1 MKRRV
6 WIIFSAAIIAA
17 FLAGGWAV
25 PQLFSASAMKPADHF
40 TPEQRAAL
48 QDLKAFSSGFAAVA
62 QAVSPS
68 VVTVTSEK
76 LVQPA
81 ANPFGGMFG
90 NDPMFRRFF
99 GDPGQNAQPFK
110 QRGLGSG
117 VIVRDDG
124 YILTNNHVI
133 QGADE
138 LTVELFDGRKLPAK
152 VVGADP
158 RSDLAVLRVD
168 ASGLPAMTIGDSEQ
182 VRIGEWVLAIGSP
195 FNENL
200 QHTVTAGIVSA
211 TGRSGMNLNEYEDF
225 IQTDAAINPGNS
237 GGALV
242 NLDGEMIGINSAIAS
257 RTGGSNGIGFAIP
270 ANIAVDV
277 MNDLITDGKVT
288 RGWLGVSIQDVN
300 QDLAQAMNLSTESGV
315 LINSVAKGGPAEKA
329 GLEQGDVIVRFDGK
343 AMKNVSELRLT
354 VAKADPNDEAQVVVL
369 RDGKEKAVSV
379 RLGEFPEDGS
389 VAAVQSGEVREDD
402 LGITVEPITPDLAQ
416 QFELQDVSKGLV
428 VTTITGASPAEDAGL
443 QPGDVIL
450 KVNRQSV
457 VSLKDYRA
465 ALDQADPGSPV
476 LFLLQRGGNTF
487 FVAIR
492 PKP

>member
-1 MKRRV
+1 MKRRIWLSFTV
-6 WIIFSAAIIAA
+6 AVFAA

-25 PQLFSASAMKPADHF
+25 PQLFSASVVKPVDQF
-40 TPEQRAAL
+40 TPEQKAAL

-62 QAVSPS
+62 EAVSPS

-81 ANPFGGMFG
+81 ANPFAPFG

-99 GDPGQNAQPFK
+99 GDPGRNAQPFK

-124 YILTNNHVI
+124 YVLTNNHVI

-158 RSDLAVLRVD
+158 RTDLAVLQVEAD
-168 ASGLPAMTIGDSEQ
+168 ELPAMSIGDSETI
-182 VRIGEWVLAIGSP
+182 RIGEWVLAIGSP

-242 NLDGEMIGINSAIAS
+242 NLDGELIGINSAIAS

-277 MNDLITDGKVT
+277 MNELITDGKVT

-300 QDLAQAMNLSTESGV
+300 EDIAAAMGLETGGGV
-315 LINSVAKGGPAEKA
+315 LINALVEDGPAKKA
-329 GLEQGDVIVRFDGK
+329 GLEQGDVITRFDGK
-343 AMKNVSELRLT
+343 PMKNMAELRLA
-354 VAKADPNDEAQVVVL
+354 VAKADPDHEAQVTVL
-369 RDGKEKAVSV
+369 RDGKERTFAV
-379 RLGEFPEDGS
+379 RLGEFPEDGA
-389 VAAVQSGEVREDD
+389 VAALETGEVRQDD
-402 LGITVEPITPDLAQ
+402 LGISVEAVTPDLAAR
-416 QFELQDVSKGLV
+416 FELADGAKGLV
-428 VTTITGASPAEDAGL
+428 VTAVDGGSPAEEAGMR
-443 QPGDVIL
+443 PGDLVL
-450 KVNRQSV
+450 KVNRETIR
-457 VSLKDYRA
+457 SLADYRA
-465 ALDQADPGSPV
+465 ALDRNAQGNPV
-476 LFLLQRGGNTF
+476 LFLLQRGQNTF

>member
-6 WIIFSAAIIAA
+6 WIVFSVVVMAA

-25 PQLFSASAMKPADHF
+25 PQLFSASAAKPVDQF

-81 ANPFGGMFG
+81 ANPFS

-99 GDPGQNAQPFK
+99 GDQGQNDQPFK

-117 VIVRDDG
+117 VIVREDG
-124 YILTNNHVI
+124 YVLTNNHVI

-168 ASGLPAMTIGDSEQ
+168 ASGLPAMSIGDSEK

-300 QDLAQAMNLSTESGV
+300 QDLAQAMGLSTESGV
-315 LINSVAKGGPAEKA
+315 LINSVAKDGPAEKA
-329 GLEQGDVIVRFDGK
+329 GLDQGDVIVRFDGK
-343 AMKNVSELRLT
+343 TMKNVSELRLA
-354 VAKADPNDEAQVVVL
+354 VAKADPSDEAEVVVL
-369 RDGKEKAVSV
+369 RDGKEKTVAV

-389 VAAVQSGEVREDD
+389 AVAVESGEVHQDD
-402 LGITVEPITPDLAQ
+402 LGITVEPITPDLVD

-428 VTTITGASPAEDAGL
+428 VTTVTPASPAQDAGI
-443 QPGDVIL
+443 QPGDVVL
-450 KVNRQSV
+450 KVNRVSIA
-457 VSLKDYRA
+457 SLKDYRE
-465 ALDQADPGSPV
+465 ALARAEKGSPA
-476 LFLLQRGGNTF
+476 LFLLQRGTNTF
-487 FVAIR
+487 FIALR
-492 PKP
+492 SKP